1 MDMSFQDDPQ
11 ARAVAKSLLDN
22 IAVEQW
28 AEYAS
33 SKEEVGFLLLGIR
46 YAFGIDVSKY
56 PEAQELSAYPLQ
68 TVAGMLGA
76 GIHDSAGDS
85 DSGPSSTADV
95 TVAGEGS
102 DTVEG
107 VSSTD
112 DEQVRRRSFE
122 TLQKLRPQWKAWVA
136 CQADDLSRKKS
147 LAICM
152 QILGCLLGKGL
163 SKRKLTKN
171 IHTLYTGQGTLDGT
185 GWFGT

>member
-1 MDMSFQDDPQ
+1 MDMSFQNDPQ

-33 SKEEVGFLLLGIR
+33 TKEEVGFLLLGIR

-56 PEAQELSAYPLQ
+56 PDAQELSAYPLQ

-76 GIHDSAGDS
+76 GIHDAAGEGDVGSAGAAVVGNDGEA
-85 DSGPSSTADV
+85 SGAAEAPSST
-95 TVAGEGS
+95 
-102 DTVEG
+102 
-107 VSSTD
+107 
-112 DEQVRRRSFE
+112 DEDQVRRRSFE
-122 TLQKLRPQWKAWVA
+122 TLNKLRPQWKAWVA

-152 QILGCLLGKGL
+152 QIVGCLLGKGL

-171 IHTLYTGQGTLDGT
+171 IHTLYTGQGTLDGA
-185 GWFGT
+185 GWLGT